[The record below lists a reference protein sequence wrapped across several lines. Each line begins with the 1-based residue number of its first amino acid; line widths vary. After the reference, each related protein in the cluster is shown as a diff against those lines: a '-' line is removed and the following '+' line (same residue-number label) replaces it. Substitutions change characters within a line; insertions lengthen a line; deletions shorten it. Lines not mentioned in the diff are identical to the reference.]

1 LTKKRLKKG
10 AISLVFHRKCSIT
23 YLGLKKMSDGV
34 YAELS
39 IEPETKGSLSIV
51 GPEAKREYDVKSGQ
65 KNFKIFELN
74 MTPAGGPYYFNFS
87 TKRDSCAT
95 RVNFGGGNLILKD
108 RELIQEMHASG
119 EINYKVLSGIDMRVL
134 NNGDLPVYLNSCTA
148 DIDSKSL
155 KNDFSPIFF
164 MPEEEKNLRLSFDGR
179 QGRRVRVSFLNEK
192 NREALLFTEIL
203 TQ

>member
-1 LTKKRLKKG
+1 M
-10 AISLVFHRKCSIT
+10 FHKKCSIT

-65 KNFKIFELN
+65 RDFKIFELN

-87 TKRDSCAT
+87 TRRDSCAT

-108 RELIQEMHASG
+108 RELIQEIHASG